1 MDELESYSLAED
13 EDKWITINGSHVKI
27 DENGD
32 VVAGAEGKINSN
44 KNEKKSAGEKLSA
57 NEKSA
62 ISSYSGDNFLKINS
76 DLRKGKDEDPD
87 VARIDSAIGKG
98 GLEGGTLYRGMSRED
113 AKKLFPGGD
122 IKKGMV
128 VSDPAFLSTSK
139 EKKIA
144 GMFSIGGVMLQIETN
159 KGDKG
164 LDVTGLSSNKHEDET
179 LLPRNAKMEVIGVHP
194 PKSPGQP
201 VTIKVRYISEE
212 KRPAMDGITESLAF
226 DRASVRTIDANGR
239 LQISRTNISKAN
251 VNAYYGREIPRSE
264 ELGLEPN
271 KLYRL
276 WRHPD
281 ELRKA
286 AKTFNNIPVLSKH
299 IPDFPTD
306 PPNEFRVG
314 VTHSNAEFD
323 GTYLTVG
330 MSIWDNSAIAGIES
344 GEQRELSASYKYVAD
359 MTPGVTPDGEPYDG
373 VMRDIFGNHE
383 ALVPDGRAGPDVL
396 VADSL
401 PPELNH
407 MRKHKVAAIRA
418 TLKPLLAQDADLEA
432 EVRKAL
438 LALDEAEKE
447 DEKENKPADDE
458 EDKDKKKTAEK
469 EDDEEDKDKKKTA
482 EKEDDEEDKDK
493 KKTAEKED
501 DEEDGKVSKT
511 AMDSAIR
518 LAADSATKKA
528 AENFRKIREAEQVVR
543 PLIGDVVAMDSAED
557 VYRTALEQSGVDIA
571 GVHPS
576 AYPAMVKMAISQ
588 KENSRPVIAQDS
600 ASVSEFEKAFP
611 TAGKLKRG

>member
-44 KNEKKSAGEKLSA
+44 KNEKKSAGGKLSA

-98 GLEGGTLYRGMSRED
+98 SLEGGTLYRGMSRED

-251 VNAYYGREIPRSE
+251 VNAYYGREIPGSE
-264 ELGLEPN
+264 ELGLDPN

-299 IPDFPTD
+299 IPDFPND

-407 MRKHKVAAIRA
+407 MRKHKAEAIRA

-438 LALDEAEKE
+438 LALDEAEKK
-447 DEKENKPADDE
+447 DEEENKTADDE
-458 EDKDKKKTAEK
+458 DDDEKDKKKTADDEDDDEDKDKKKTAED
-469 EDDEEDKDKKKTA
+469 EDDEEDD
-482 EKEDDEEDKDK
+482 
-493 KKTAEKED
+493 
-501 DEEDGKVSKT
+501 KVSKT

-600 ASVSEFEKAFP
+600 ASVSEFEKAYP

>member
-13 EDKWITINGSHVKI
+13 EGKWITINGSHVKI

-98 GLEGGTLYRGMSRED
+98 SLEGGTLYRGMSRED

-447 DEKENKPADDE
+447 DEKENKPAADDDDDE
-458 EDKDKKKTAEK
+458 KDKKKTADD

-482 EKEDDEEDKDK
+482 EDEDDEEDD
-493 KKTAEKED
+493 
-501 DEEDGKVSKT
+501 KVSKT

-557 VYRTALEQSGVDIA
+557 VYRTALEQSGVDIS

>member
-98 GLEGGTLYRGMSRED
+98 SLEGGTLYRGMSRED

-194 PKSPGQP
+194 PKSPGHP

-447 DEKENKPADDE
+447 DEKENKTADD
-458 EDKDKKKTAEK
+458 
-469 EDDEEDKDKKKTA
+469 EDDEEDD
-482 EKEDDEEDKDK
+482 
-493 KKTAEKED
+493 
-501 DEEDGKVSKT
+501 KVSKT

>member
-44 KNEKKSAGEKLSA
+44 KNEKKSSGEKLSA

-98 GLEGGTLYRGMSRED
+98 SLEGGTLYRGMSRED

-251 VNAYYGREIPRSE
+251 VNAYYGREIPGSE

-447 DEKENKPADDE
+447 DEKENKTADDE
-458 EDKDKKKTAEK
+458 DDDEKDKKKTADD

-482 EKEDDEEDKDK
+482 EDEDDEEDD
-493 KKTAEKED
+493 
-501 DEEDGKVSKT
+501 KVSKT

-557 VYRTALEQSGVDIA
+557 VYRTALEQSGVDIS

>member
-98 GLEGGTLYRGMSRED
+98 SLEGGTLYRGMSRED

-194 PKSPGQP
+194 PKSPGHP

-458 EDKDKKKTAEK
+458 DDDEKDKKKTADD

-482 EKEDDEEDKDK
+482 EDEDDEEDD
-493 KKTAEKED
+493 
-501 DEEDGKVSKT
+501 KVSKT
-511 AMDSAIR
+511 AMDSAIL

-557 VYRTALEQSGVDIA
+557 VYRTALEQSGVDIS

>member
-44 KNEKKSAGEKLSA
+44 KNENKSAGGKLSA

-98 GLEGGTLYRGMSRED
+98 SLEGGTLYRGMSRED

-359 MTPGVTPDGEPYDG
+359 MTPGVTPDGEHYDG

-458 EDKDKKKTAEK
+458 DDDEKDKKKTADD

-482 EKEDDEEDKDK
+482 EDEDDEEDD
-493 KKTAEKED
+493 
-501 DEEDGKVSKT
+501 KVSKT

-557 VYRTALEQSGVDIA
+557 VYRTALEQSSVDIS

-600 ASVSEFEKAFP
+600 ASASEFEKAFP

>member
-98 GLEGGTLYRGMSRED
+98 SLEGGTLYRGMSRED

-251 VNAYYGREIPRSE
+251 VNAYYGREIPGSE

-407 MRKHKVAAIRA
+407 MRKHKAEAIRA

-438 LALDEAEKE
+438 LALDEAEKKGE
-447 DEKENKPADDE
+447 EEKKTADDE
-458 EDKDKKKTAEK
+458 DDDEKDKKKTADD

-482 EKEDDEEDKDK
+482 EDEDDEEDD
-493 KKTAEKED
+493 
-501 DEEDGKVSKT
+501 KVSKT

-557 VYRTALEQSGVDIA
+557 VYRTALEQSGVDIS

>member
-98 GLEGGTLYRGMSRED
+98 SLEGGTLYRGMSRED

-239 LQISRTNISKAN
+239 LQISRKNISKAN
-251 VNAYYGREIPRSE
+251 VNAYYGREIPGSE
-264 ELGLEPN
+264 ELGLDPN

-458 EDKDKKKTAEK
+458 DDDEKDKKKTADDEDDDEDKDKKKTAED
-469 EDDEEDKDKKKTA
+469 EDDEEDD
-482 EKEDDEEDKDK
+482 
-493 KKTAEKED
+493 
-501 DEEDGKVSKT
+501 KVSKT

-528 AENFRKIREAEQVVR
+528 AENFRKIREAELVVR

-557 VYRTALEQSGVDIA
+557 VYRTALEQSGVDIS

>member
-44 KNEKKSAGEKLSA
+44 KNEKKSAGGKLSA

-98 GLEGGTLYRGMSRED
+98 SLEGGTLYRGMSRED

-407 MRKHKVAAIRA
+407 MRKHKAEAIRA

-438 LALDEAEKE
+438 LALDEAEKK
-447 DEKENKPADDE
+447 DEEENKTADD
-458 EDKDKKKTAEK
+458 EDKDKKKTAED
-469 EDDEEDKDKKKTA
+469 EDDEEDD
-482 EKEDDEEDKDK
+482 
-493 KKTAEKED
+493 
-501 DEEDGKVSKT
+501 KVSKT

>member
-458 EDKDKKKTAEK
+458 DDDEKDKKKTADDEDDEEGKDKKKTAED
-469 EDDEEDKDKKKTA
+469 EDDEEDD
-482 EKEDDEEDKDK
+482 
-493 KKTAEKED
+493 
-501 DEEDGKVSKT
+501 KVSKT

-600 ASVSEFEKAFP
+600 ASVSEFEKAYP

>member
-1 MDELESYSLAED
+1 MDELEYYSLAED

-98 GLEGGTLYRGMSRED
+98 SLEGGTLYRGMSRED

-226 DRASVRTIDANGR
+226 DRASVRTIDENGR

-251 VNAYYGREIPRSE
+251 VNAYYGREIPGSE

-458 EDKDKKKTAEK
+458 DDDEKDKKKTADD

-482 EKEDDEEDKDK
+482 ED
-493 KKTAEKED
+493 ED

>member
-98 GLEGGTLYRGMSRED
+98 SLEGGTLYRGMSRED

-251 VNAYYGREIPRSE
+251 VNGYYGREIPRSE

-407 MRKHKVAAIRA
+407 MRKHKAEAIRA

-447 DEKENKPADDE
+447 DEKENKTADDE
-458 EDKDKKKTAEK
+458 DDDEKDKKKTADD

-482 EKEDDEEDKDK
+482 EDEDDEEDD
-493 KKTAEKED
+493 
-501 DEEDGKVSKT
+501 KVSKT

-588 KENSRPVIAQDS
+588 KESSRPVIEQDS

>member
-1 MDELESYSLAED
+1 MDELEYYSLAED

-98 GLEGGTLYRGMSRED
+98 SLEGGTLYRGMSRED
-113 AKKLFPGGD
+113 AKILFPGGD

-251 VNAYYGREIPRSE
+251 VNAYYGREIPGSE

-407 MRKHKVAAIRA
+407 MRKHKAEAIRA

-438 LALDEAEKE
+438 LALDEAEKK
-447 DEKENKPADDE
+447 DEEEKKTADDE
-458 EDKDKKKTAEK
+458 DDDEKDKKKTADD

-482 EKEDDEEDKDK
+482 EDEDDEEDD
-493 KKTAEKED
+493 
-501 DEEDGKVSKT
+501 KVSRT

>member
-13 EDKWITINGSHVKI
+13 EGKWITINGSHVKI

-98 GLEGGTLYRGMSRED
+98 SLEGGTLYRGMSRED

-458 EDKDKKKTAEK
+458 DDDEKDKKKKADDEDDDEDKDKKKTAED
-469 EDDEEDKDKKKTA
+469 EDDEEDD
-482 EKEDDEEDKDK
+482 
-493 KKTAEKED
+493 
-501 DEEDGKVSKT
+501 KVSKT

-588 KENSRPVIAQDS
+588 KEKSRPVIAQDS
-600 ASVSEFEKAFP
+600 ASASEFEKAFP

>member
-44 KNEKKSAGEKLSA
+44 KNEKKSVGAKLSA

-87 VARIDSAIGKG
+87 VARIDSAISKG
-98 GLEGGTLYRGMSRED
+98 ILEGGTLYRGMSRED

-139 EKKIA
+139 EKNIA

-159 KGDKG
+159 QGDKG

-226 DRASVRTIDANGR
+226 DRASMRSFDGNGR
-239 LQISRTNISKAN
+239 LQVKLSNISKAN
-251 VNAYYGREIPRSE
+251 VCPYFGREIPNAE
-264 ELGLEPN
+264 KLGLEPD
-271 KLYRL
+271 KIYQL

-281 ELRKA
+281 ELKKA
-286 AKTFNNIPVLSKH
+286 AATFNNIPLLSIH
-299 IPDFPTD
+299 TPDFPGD
-306 PPNEFRVG
+306 PPREYRVG
-314 VTHSNAEFD
+314 VTHSNADFD
-323 GTYLTVG
+323 GTYLTNGLSV
-330 MSIWDNSAIAGIES
+330 WDDSAIAGIETE
-344 GEQRELSASYKYVAD
+344 EQEELSSSYQYVAD
-359 MTPGVTPDGEPYDG
+359 MTPGVTPNGEPYDG
-373 VMRDIFGNHE
+373 IMRDIIGNHV
-383 ALVPDGRAGPDVL
+383 ALVEKGRAGSDVL

-401 PPELNH
+401 PPELKQ
-407 MRKHKVAAIRA
+407 MARA
-418 TLKPLLAQDADLEA
+418 KNILDALKPFLAADADLK
-432 EVRKAL
+432 EVEEKVKDKLDEEDEKREEDDLKKKA
-438 LALDEAEKE
+438 AREKEEAEKLKKETADDEDDEDSDGKNKKPAEDEDDE
-447 DEKENKPADDE
+447 DEKKDD
-458 EDKDKKKTAEK
+458 
-469 EDDEEDKDKKKTA
+469 
-482 EKEDDEEDKDK
+482 
-493 KKTAEKED
+493 
-501 DEEDGKVSKT
+501 KVSKT

-518 LAADSATKKA
+518 LAADSATKRA
-528 AENFRKIREAEQVVR
+528 AENFRKVREAEQAVR
-543 PLIGDVVAMDSAED
+543 PLIGDVVAMDSADD
-557 VYRTALEQSGVDIA
+557 VYRTALEQAGVDIE

-576 AYPAMVKMAISQ
+576 AFPKMVKMAIEQ
-588 KENSRPVIAQDS
+588 QNNKRPVIAQDS
-600 ASVSEFEKAFP
+600 ASHSEFEKAFP
-611 TAGKLKRG
+611 TAGKLKRGF

>member
-1 MDELESYSLAED
+1 MDELEYYSLAED

-44 KNEKKSAGEKLSA
+44 KNEKKSAGEKLST

-98 GLEGGTLYRGMSRED
+98 SLEGGTLYRGMSRED

-251 VNAYYGREIPRSE
+251 VNGYYGREIPRSE

-299 IPDFPTD
+299 IPDFPND

-407 MRKHKVAAIRA
+407 MRKHKAEAIRA

-438 LALDEAEKE
+438 LALDEAEKK
-447 DEKENKPADDE
+447 DEEENKTADDE
-458 EDKDKKKTAEK
+458 DDDEKDKKKTADD

-482 EKEDDEEDKDK
+482 EDEDDEEDD
-493 KKTAEKED
+493 
-501 DEEDGKVSKT
+501 KVSKT

-557 VYRTALEQSGVDIA
+557 VYRTALEQSGVDIS

>member
-98 GLEGGTLYRGMSRED
+98 SLEGGTLYRGMSRED

-251 VNAYYGREIPRSE
+251 VNGYYGREIPRSE
-264 ELGLEPN
+264 ELGLDPN

-458 EDKDKKKTAEK
+458 DDDEKDKKKTADD

-482 EKEDDEEDKDK
+482 EDEDDEEDD
-493 KKTAEKED
+493 
-501 DEEDGKVSKT
+501 KVSKT

>member
-1 MDELESYSLAED
+1 MDELEYYSLAED

-98 GLEGGTLYRGMSRED
+98 SLEGGTLYRGMSRED

-194 PKSPGQP
+194 PKSPGHP

-264 ELGLEPN
+264 ELGLDPN

-458 EDKDKKKTAEK
+458 DDDEKDKKKTADDEDDEDDKDKKKTADD
-469 EDDEEDKDKKKTA
+469 EDDEEDD
-482 EKEDDEEDKDK
+482 
-493 KKTAEKED
+493 
-501 DEEDGKVSKT
+501 KVSKT

-528 AENFRKIREAEQVVR
+528 AENFRKVREAEQIVR

-557 VYRTALEQSGVDIA
+557 VYRTALEQSGVDIT

-611 TAGKLKRG
+611 NAGKLKRG

>member
-1 MDELESYSLAED
+1 MDELEYYSLAED

-44 KNEKKSAGEKLSA
+44 KNEKKSSGEKLSA

-98 GLEGGTLYRGMSRED
+98 SLEGGTLYRGMSRED

-194 PKSPGQP
+194 PKSPGHP

-251 VNAYYGREIPRSE
+251 VNAYYGREIPGSE

-447 DEKENKPADDE
+447 DEKENKTADDE
-458 EDKDKKKTAEK
+458 DDDEKDKKKTADD

-482 EKEDDEEDKDK
+482 EDEDDEEDD
-493 KKTAEKED
+493 
-501 DEEDGKVSKT
+501 KVSKT

>member
-98 GLEGGTLYRGMSRED
+98 SLEGGTLYRGMSRED

-251 VNAYYGREIPRSE
+251 VNAYYGREIPGSE
-264 ELGLEPN
+264 ELGLDPN

-458 EDKDKKKTAEK
+458 DDEQDKKKTADD

-482 EKEDDEEDKDK
+482 EDEDDEEDD
-493 KKTAEKED
+493 
-501 DEEDGKVSKT
+501 KVSKT

-557 VYRTALEQSGVDIA
+557 VYRTALEQSGVDIS

-600 ASVSEFEKAFP
+600 ASASEFEKAFP

>member
-1 MDELESYSLAED
+1 M
-13 EDKWITINGSHVKI
+13 N
-27 DENGD
+27 
-32 VVAGAEGKINSN
+32 
-44 KNEKKSAGEKLSA
+44 
-57 NEKSA
+57 
-62 ISSYSGDNFLKINS
+62 
-76 DLRKGKDEDPD
+76 P
-87 VARIDSAIGKG
+87 
-98 GLEGGTLYRGMSRED
+98 
-113 AKKLFPGGD
+113 
-122 IKKGMV
+122 
-128 VSDPAFLSTSK
+128 
-139 EKKIA
+139 
-144 GMFSIGGVMLQIETN
+144 
-159 KGDKG
+159 
-164 LDVTGLSSNKHEDET
+164 
-179 LLPRNAKMEVIGVHP
+179 
-194 PKSPGQP
+194 
-201 VTIKVRYISEE
+201 
-212 KRPAMDGITESLAF
+212 TECLAF

-239 LQISRTNISKAN
+239 LHISRTNISKAN

-447 DEKENKPADDE
+447 DEKENKTADDE
-458 EDKDKKKTAEK
+458 DDDEKDKKKTADD

-482 EKEDDEEDKDK
+482 EDEDDEEDD
-493 KKTAEKED
+493 
-501 DEEDGKVSKT
+501 KVSKT

-557 VYRTALEQSGVDIA
+557 VYRTALEQSGVDIS

>member
-98 GLEGGTLYRGMSRED
+98 SLEGGTLYRGMSRED

-226 DRASVRTIDANGR
+226 DRASVRTIDENGR

-251 VNAYYGREIPRSE
+251 VNAYYGREIPGSE

-438 LALDEAEKE
+438 LALDEAEKK
-447 DEKENKPADDE
+447 DEEENKTADDE
-458 EDKDKKKTAEK
+458 DDDEKDKKKTADD

-482 EKEDDEEDKDK
+482 EDEDDEEDD
-493 KKTAEKED
+493 
-501 DEEDGKVSKT
+501 KVSKT

>member
-98 GLEGGTLYRGMSRED
+98 SLEGGTLYRGMSRED

-194 PKSPGQP
+194 PKSPGHP

-447 DEKENKPADDE
+447 DEKENKTADDE
-458 EDKDKKKTAEK
+458 DDDEKDKKKTADDEDDEDDKDKKKTADD
-469 EDDEEDKDKKKTA
+469 EDDEEDD
-482 EKEDDEEDKDK
+482 
-493 KKTAEKED
+493 
-501 DEEDGKVSKT
+501 KVSKT

-528 AENFRKIREAEQVVR
+528 AENFRKIREAELVVR

>member
-98 GLEGGTLYRGMSRED
+98 SLEGGTLYRGMSRED

-194 PKSPGQP
+194 PKSPGHP

-264 ELGLEPN
+264 ELGLDPN

-458 EDKDKKKTAEK
+458 DDDEKDKKKTADDEDDDEDKDKKKTAED
-469 EDDEEDKDKKKTA
+469 EDDEEDD
-482 EKEDDEEDKDK
+482 
-493 KKTAEKED
+493 
-501 DEEDGKVSKT
+501 KVSKT

>member
-98 GLEGGTLYRGMSRED
+98 SLEGGTLYRGMSRED

-239 LQISRTNISKAN
+239 LQISRTNISKAS

-458 EDKDKKKTAEK
+458 DDDEKDKKKTADDEDDEDDK
-469 EDDEEDKDKKKTA
+469 DKKKIADDEDDEEDD
-482 EKEDDEEDKDK
+482 
-493 KKTAEKED
+493 
-501 DEEDGKVSKT
+501 KVSKT

-528 AENFRKIREAEQVVR
+528 AENFRKVREAEQIVR

>member
-98 GLEGGTLYRGMSRED
+98 SLEGGTLYRGMSRED

-251 VNAYYGREIPRSE
+251 VNAYYGREIPGSE

-407 MRKHKVAAIRA
+407 MRKHKAEAIRA

-438 LALDEAEKE
+438 LALDEAEKK
-447 DEKENKPADDE
+447 DEEEKKTADDE
-458 EDKDKKKTAEK
+458 DDDEKDKKKTADD

-482 EKEDDEEDKDK
+482 EDEDDEEDD
-493 KKTAEKED
+493 
-501 DEEDGKVSKT
+501 KVSKT

>member
-98 GLEGGTLYRGMSRED
+98 SLEGGTLYRGMSRED

-226 DRASVRTIDANGR
+226 DRASVRTIDENGR

-251 VNAYYGREIPRSE
+251 VNGYYGREIPRSE

-286 AKTFNNIPVLSKH
+286 AKSFNNIPVLSKH

-447 DEKENKPADDE
+447 DEKDNKPADDE
-458 EDKDKKKTAEK
+458 DDDEKDKKKTADDEDDEDDKDKKKTADD
-469 EDDEEDKDKKKTA
+469 EDDEEDD
-482 EKEDDEEDKDK
+482 
-493 KKTAEKED
+493 
-501 DEEDGKVSKT
+501 KVSKT

-528 AENFRKIREAEQVVR
+528 AENFRKVREAEQIVR

-571 GVHPS
+571 DVHPS

>member
-98 GLEGGTLYRGMSRED
+98 SLEGGTLYRGMSRED

-226 DRASVRTIDANGR
+226 DCASVRTIDANGR

-251 VNAYYGREIPRSE
+251 VNGYYGREIPRSE

-299 IPDFPTD
+299 IPDFPND

-458 EDKDKKKTAEK
+458 DDDEKDKKKTADD

-482 EKEDDEEDKDK
+482 EDEDDEEDD
-493 KKTAEKED
+493 
-501 DEEDGKVSKT
+501 KVSKT

-588 KENSRPVIAQDS
+588 KESSRPVIAQDS

>member
-98 GLEGGTLYRGMSRED
+98 SLEGGTLYRGMSRED

-458 EDKDKKKTAEK
+458 DDDEKDKKKTADD

-482 EKEDDEEDKDK
+482 EDEDDEEDDK
-493 KKTAEKED
+493 
-501 DEEDGKVSKT
+501 VCKT

>member
-13 EDKWITINGSHVKI
+13 EGKWITINGSHVKI

-98 GLEGGTLYRGMSRED
+98 SLEGGTLYRGMSRED

-447 DEKENKPADDE
+447 DEKENKPAADDDDDE
-458 EDKDKKKTAEK
+458 KDKKKTADD

-482 EKEDDEEDKDK
+482 EDEDDEEDD
-493 KKTAEKED
+493 
-501 DEEDGKVSKT
+501 KVSKT

-543 PLIGDVVAMDSAED
+543 PLIGDVAMDSAED
-557 VYRTALEQSGVDIA
+557 VYRTALEQSGVDIS

>member
-1 MDELESYSLAED
+1 MDELEYYSLAED

-98 GLEGGTLYRGMSRED
+98 SLEGGTLYRGMSRED

-226 DRASVRTIDANGR
+226 DRASVRTIDENGR

-264 ELGLEPN
+264 ELGLDPN

-447 DEKENKPADDE
+447 DEKENKTADNEDDDE
-458 EDKDKKKTAEK
+458 KDKKKTADD

-482 EKEDDEEDKDK
+482 EDEDDEEDD
-493 KKTAEKED
+493 
-501 DEEDGKVSKT
+501 KVSRT

-557 VYRTALEQSGVDIA
+557 VYRTALEQSGVDIS

>member
-13 EDKWITINGSHVKI
+13 EDKWITINGPHVKI

-98 GLEGGTLYRGMSRED
+98 SLEGGTLYRGMSRED

-251 VNAYYGREIPRSE
+251 VNGYYGREIPRSE

-407 MRKHKVAAIRA
+407 MRKHKAEAIRA

-438 LALDEAEKE
+438 LALDEAEKK

-458 EDKDKKKTAEK
+458 DDDEKDKKKTADD

-482 EKEDDEEDKDK
+482 EDEDDEEDD
-493 KKTAEKED
+493 
-501 DEEDGKVSKT
+501 KVSKT

-528 AENFRKIREAEQVVR
+528 AENFRKIREAELVVR